1 MVRAAADWAAD
12 PEVAEY
18 NIYLA
23 RLSAKDEA
31 RERAKAKAAGGKARK

>member
-1 MVRAAADWAAD
+1 MRAATEWSAD

-23 RLSAKDEA
+23 KLRAKDEA
-31 RERAKAKAAGGKARK
+31 RERAGVKDHK